1 MFVCREIREALRLR
15 VQIEALD
22 ADPWRTHVSSTKI
35 RLREDVEAEG
45 ERHRIRLGE
54 EVPVLV
60 SAMAIHLD
68 LGECRRATGK

>member
-1 MFVCREIREALRLR
+1 MFVRREIREALRLR

-22 ADPWRTHVSSTKI
+22 ADPWRTHTAGTRI
-35 RLREDVEAEG
+35 RLGEDVEAKG

-60 SAMAIHLD
+60 SAMAVHLD
-68 LGECRRATGK
+68 LGECRRATGE